1 MIIIIFTIDIECKLN
16 WKGAIMASNK
26 KGLYGKNIHTGEYTL
41 CEEQD
46 PAHCRNHVFE
56 SHQYMTPEIAAELNA
71 MNAGFNM
78 NAMGMNTKTSDETER
93 IERTANRN
101 ILHDYL
107 NSKPKPV
114 NLYPVKASGFKFNHD
129 TSKIIKPIAHNGND
143 GYMGGHKFIGGKA
156 DETHGMEQKEVAKLM
171 RKDMTALKKNN
182 SIPSDWKVSIK
193 SQNYSGGNG
202 SDIRISAPAD
212 SQTPAYRTM
221 TWDDYKKGGN
231 NATINAIRDDMQ
243 RVNGQWAGDENSFNE
258 FMRTYGNKPE
268 NRERYRVMTDDARN
282 AYATVQA
289 AAMQYGESDTNGMV
303 DYFHSWHMP
312 SMNGSIDIID
322 KK

>member
-1 MIIIIFTIDIECKLN
+1 MNTRCDYNYFHDRYWIEIELE
-16 WKGAIMASNK
+16 GIIMASNK

-41 CEEQD
+41 CEAQY

-71 MNAGFNM
+71 MNTGFNM

-93 IERTANRN
+93 ISS
-101 ILHDYL
+101 Y

-114 NLYPVKASGFKFNHD
+114 NLYPVKTSGFKFNHD
-129 TSKIIKPIAHNGND
+129 TSKIIKPIAHNAND

-182 SIPSDWKVSIK
+182 SIPSDWRVSIK

-202 SDIRISAPAD
+202 FDIRISAPAD
-212 SQTPAYRTM
+212 SPTPAYRTM

-243 RVNGQWAGDENSFNE
+243 HVNGHWAGDEASFNA
-258 FMRTYGNKPE
+258 FMQSYGNKPE